1 VDSAHQEKHPENYQ
15 PLRVSQWLDILR
27 IYTWKQAENNERNV
41 VRNNNHG
48 FVCRDFIFYFITL
61 QRLFLCVMKRFCTVT
76 FLFFAT
82 SVTVGVARLKNEI
95 PGIWNVLKIETTDQ
109 NLNFMMRDFD
119 LSKLSV
125 EFTKAGVVMI
135 SGKDTKTKYR
145 AEGNKII
152 LSEGMIKIPR
162 AEVKA
167 NIKSGN
173 LTVDI
178 SADLMKQILL
188 AVKDQYLKSGGE
200 VLIAKM
206 IENAAKTYSIEAII
220 ILKRK

>member
-1 VDSAHQEKHPENYQ
+1 
-15 PLRVSQWLDILR
+15 
-27 IYTWKQAENNERNV
+27 
-41 VRNNNHG
+41 
-48 FVCRDFIFYFITL
+48 
-61 QRLFLCVMKRFCTVT
+61 
-76 FLFFAT
+76 
-82 SVTVGVARLKNEI
+82 
-95 PGIWNVLKIETTDQ
+95 
-109 NLNFMMRDFD
+109 MMRDFD